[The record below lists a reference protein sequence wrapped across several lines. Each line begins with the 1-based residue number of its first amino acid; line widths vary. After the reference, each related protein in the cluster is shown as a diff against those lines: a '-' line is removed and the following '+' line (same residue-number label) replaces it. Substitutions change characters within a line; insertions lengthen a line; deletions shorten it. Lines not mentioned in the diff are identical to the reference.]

1 MSQCYPRIQRPEA
14 TEEATLHVTLTDRTH
29 KNDQLK
35 YTALSVGRYTTN
47 LCSSFVPDNNVNA
60 NMDASTGEK
69 LETSFNPIAYLIDR
83 YSNPESDTATSFG
96 NFLLNCF
103 HKFFMN
109 YSPSPTTQDKVTLL
123 DYGCGPVVCN
133 IISASNHVSEIT
145 MAEYTPQS
153 RILLEQWMKEGAMEK
168 FDWTPHFKYIVQTLE
183 GKTENEA
190 KEREKEL
197 HQKLKNIISCN
208 IKQDPHITS
217 EYLGP
222 YNILICA
229 LVLNITS
236 TSVVDYEAQMKK
248 LSSLVK
254 RGGHFL
260 FAASTL
266 VDDSLD
272 YRYDRYQFPGSDV
285 SFTGIT
291 LSMRTLVRIM
301 EKSGLT
307 IISSSNH
314 FYDTD
319 RVWTF
324 IAAIKA

>member
-1 MSQCYPRIQRPEA
+1 M
-14 TEEATLHVTLTDRTH
+14 LFL
-29 KNDQLK
+29 
-35 YTALSVGRYTTN
+35 
-47 LCSSFVPDNNVNA
+47 
-60 NMDASTGEK
+60 DASTACTGEK
-69 LETSFNPIAYLIDR
+69 ETSFNPMVYLIDPC
-83 YSNPESDTATSFG
+83 SNPESDTATSFG
-96 NFLLNCF
+96 NFLLNFF
-103 HKFFMN
+103 HKFFVN
-109 YSPSPTTQDKVTLL
+109 FSPTSTTQEKVTLL

-133 IISASNHVSEIT
+133 IISASNYVSEIT

-153 RILLEQWMKEGAMEK
+153 RILLEQWMKEGVMEN
-168 FDWTPHFKYIVQTLE
+168 FNWTPHFKYIVQTLE

-197 HQKLKNIISCN
+197 CQKLKNVIPCN
-208 IKQDPHITS
+208 IKQDPHIPS
-217 EYLGP
+217 EYAGP

-236 TSVVDYEAQMKK
+236 TCVVDYEAQMK

-254 RGGHFL
+254 RGEHVL

-272 YRYDRYQFPGSDV
+272 YCYDCYQFPSSDAN
-285 SFTGIT
+285 FTGIT

-301 EKSGLT
+301 EESGLK
-307 IISSSNH
+307 IISSSHH
-314 FYDTD
+314 FYDAD

-324 IAAIKA
+324 IAMK